1 MYFFIGS
8 EFSDRVP
15 QNVKLPQ
22 AQRRFQRV
30 VKFFRQS
37 HRKLVNRPFR
47 FQKCC
52 QDFIGTHDETLSVA
66 MRVHNPDRSPFAI
79 QGRDAALTP
88 SGLAKSVGDDFPV
101 LYLVVCHMFDAE
113 RDKISKL
120 VKERPCKLK
129 SSK

>member
-30 VKFFRQS
+30 VKFFR
-37 HRKLVNRPFR
+37 

-52 QDFIGTHDETLSVA
+52 QDFIGTHDETLSIA
-66 MRVHNPDRSPFAI
+66 TMRVCNPACSTVDNQRLIP
-79 QGRDAALTP
+79 T
-88 SGLAKSVGDDFPV
+88 
-101 LYLVVCHMFDAE
+101 
-113 RDKISKL
+113 
-120 VKERPCKLK
+120 
-129 SSK
+129 